1 MTSKKYFI
9 SPLALL
15 ILAGFSLPAS
25 SFQPLITDDTGTQG
39 TGGNQIE
46 LSLDQ
51 ERTKVSGEI
60 ERVQTFPMVYTR
72 GLTDTIDVFA
82 GFSFA
87 KVRPAA
93 PGGDVSGNGNPSV
106 GVKWRFYENEET
118 GSSFAIKPEL
128 VFPVSNS
135 REKSGLGTGKLS
147 GNLNFIFTQE
157 VPFGAVHFN
166 AGIGNERYRDSQSN
180 PNATL
185 RRASI
190 APVWDVSE
198 QWKLALDLGVESSR
212 ADGDTVHS
220 KFVEFA
226 AIYSPEKDIE
236 LAFGA
241 IRASDNQSPK
251 STTHTATAGITWRF
265 Q

>member
-1 MTSKKYFI
+1 MTSKKYFLT
-9 SPLALL
+9 PLALL
-15 ILAGFSLPAS
+15 ILAGISLPAS

-39 TGGNQIE
+39 AGGNQLE
-46 LSLDQ
+46 LSLGQ
-51 ERTKVSGEI
+51 ERTKVSGET
-60 ERVQTFPMVYTR
+60 ERAQTLPVVYTR
-72 GLTDTIDVFA
+72 GLTDTVDVFA

-87 KVRPAA
+87 RIRPDAA
-93 PGGDVSGNGNPSV
+93 GGDVNGNGNPSM
-106 GVKWRFYENEET
+106 GAKWRFYENEET

-128 VFPVSNS
+128 VLPVSSS
-135 REKSGLGTGKLS
+135 REKSGLGTGELS
-147 GNLNFIFTQE
+147 GNLTFILTQE

-166 AGIGNERYRDSQSN
+166 AGIGNERYRDSQAN
-180 PNATL
+180 PDATI

-212 ADGDTVHS
+212 ADGDSVHS
-220 KFVEFA
+220 KFVEFG
-226 AIYSPEKDIE
+226 AIYSPDKDIDV
-236 LAFGA
+236 AFGV